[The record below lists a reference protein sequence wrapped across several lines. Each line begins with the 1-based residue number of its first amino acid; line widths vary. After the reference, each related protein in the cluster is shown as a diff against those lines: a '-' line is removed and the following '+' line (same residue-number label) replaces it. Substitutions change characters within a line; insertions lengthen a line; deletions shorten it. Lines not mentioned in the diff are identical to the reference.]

1 MSKALQI
8 YYHAIFG
15 AMGGL
20 LGWWVMGSLT
30 TQTWN
35 IWLAAIVVGAGLGGS
50 TGGLIAAADG
60 AMIKRVPLRALHD
73 GALGALAGAVAG
85 FVGLVLAQ
93 GVWSVLS
100 GGFFARALA
109 WMVLGLLIG
118 LGDVVV
124 RRKVRRA
131 WYAALG
137 GLAGGLVGGIVYE
150 GLTQLFLTQSGLV
163 QVIVGGIGLVLVGAC
178 IGACIPLARHVFASG
193 ELRVLIGEQAGLVR
207 EVSDSASIG
216 RYDGNDLYLPDGG
229 ISWRHALVRRTDDGF
244 RLEVLPKAEHAV
256 EVGAAQVGPGRAVL
270 LNSGDQIRI
279 GEALLQF
286 IGR

>member
-1 MSKALQI
+1 MSKALQV

-15 AMGGL
+15 ALGGL

-73 GALGALAGAVAG
+73 GALGALAGAMAG

-93 GVWSVLS
+93 SVWFVLS

-137 GLAGGLVGGIVYE
+137 GLVGGLVGGVVYE
-150 GLTQLFLTQSGLV
+150 GLTQLFLAQSGLV
-163 QVIVGGIGLVLVGAC
+163 QVIVGGVGLVLVGAC

-193 ELRVLIGEQAGLVR
+193 ELRVLVGEQAGLVR

-244 RLEVLPKAEHAV
+244 RLEVLPKAEHAI
-256 EVGAAQVGPGRAVL
+256 EVGTAQVGPGGAVL